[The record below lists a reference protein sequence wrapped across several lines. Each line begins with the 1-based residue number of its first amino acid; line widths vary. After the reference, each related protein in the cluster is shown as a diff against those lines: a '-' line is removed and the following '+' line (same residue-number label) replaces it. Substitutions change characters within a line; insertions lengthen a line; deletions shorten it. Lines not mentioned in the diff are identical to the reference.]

1 MQEKGKR
8 HLAVRDANGNITG
21 LVTNVDLLHFDR
33 YSSVVMARE
42 LAAASSVDALAA
54 VHERLPRLVAALVD
68 SGAKPRNVTRVV
80 TSTLDAT
87 VHRLIALA
95 VERMGPAPAAFAFLA
110 LGSEGR
116 EEKTLVSD
124 QDNAIVYADVPRD
137 QAAGA
142 SAYFLHL
149 GTEVCD
155 GLAKIG
161 YPHCKGH
168 VMAKTPR
175 WCRPLAA
182 WKEYFGGWI
191 ESAKPQDFLEINM
204 FFDFRAAHGTG
215 ELLAELRDHI
225 DKRLRLSTPFFVNYA
240 QNALLYKPPLTFF
253 GGIAAESIGGHPR
266 TFNAKDALRPI
277 IGFARLYALQHGVR
291 DTNTLDRLQRLLEK
305 GAIKRALY
313 DDAVGAYDHLMRLR
327 LRQHVAHAGAW
338 IPSANDVDLNA
349 LTQLDTTILKQS
361 FHQIVAIQKQLQSD
375 FVGAGANL

>member
-1 MQEKGKR
+1 
-8 HLAVRDANGNITG
+8 
-21 LVTNVDLLHFDR
+21 
-33 YSSVVMARE
+33 
-42 LAAASSVDALAA
+42 
-54 VHERLPRLVAALVD
+54 
-68 SGAKPRNVTRVV
+68 
-80 TSTLDAT
+80 
-87 VHRLIALA
+87 
-95 VERMGPAPAAFAFLA
+95 
-110 LGSEGR
+110 
-116 EEKTLVSD
+116 
-124 QDNAIVYADVPRD
+124 
-137 QAAGA
+137 
-142 SAYFLHL
+142 
-149 GTEVCD
+149 
-155 GLAKIG
+155 
-161 YPHCKGH
+161 
-168 VMAKTPR
+168 
-175 WCRPLAA
+175 
-182 WKEYFGGWI
+182 
-191 ESAKPQDFLEINM
+191 M
-204 FFDFRAAHGTG
+204 FFDFRAAHGAG

-327 LRQHVAHAGAW
+327 LRQHVAHTGAW

>member
-1 MQEKGKR
+1 
-8 HLAVRDANGNITG
+8 
-21 LVTNVDLLHFDR
+21 
-33 YSSVVMARE
+33 
-42 LAAASSVDALAA
+42 
-54 VHERLPRLVAALVD
+54 
-68 SGAKPRNVTRVV
+68 VTRVV
-80 TSTLDAT
+80 TATLDAT
-87 VHRLIALA
+87 VNRLVALA
-95 VERMGPAPAAFAFLA
+95 MEQMGPPPAAFVFVA

-124 QDNAIVYADVPRD
+124 QDNAIAYADVAPDEER
-137 QAAGA
+137 AV
-142 SAYFLHL
+142 SAYFLQL
-149 GTEVCD
+149 GTDVCD

-161 YPHCKGH
+161 YPLCKGH

-182 WKEYFGGWI
+182 WKAYFGQWI
-191 ESAKPQDFLEINM
+191 ESATPQDFLEINM
-204 FFDFRAAHGTG
+204 FFDFRAVHGRG

-253 GGIAAESIGGHPR
+253 GGIAAESIGRHPR

-305 GAIKRALY
+305 GAIKRTLY

-327 LRQHVAHAGAW
+327 LRQQVANAGRLAL
-338 IPSANDVDLNA
+338 PANDIDLNA
-349 LTQLDTTILKQS
+349 LTQLDTTVLKQS
-361 FHQIVAIQKQLQSD
+361 FHQIAAIQKQLQSD